1 MGSLLYKNDSRL
13 DGNITSYTSVGG
25 LYYLGSNIG
34 IGCNITYY
42 DKIPAD
48 VLNKETVFVKFSPLN
63 KVKPSSTAS
72 GYISLTDVLT
82 NINTSYFK
90 SATGINKDYLKLV
103 DLFNMDN
110 AIGKFL
116 RNVTGFFVYKN
127 PNIDQYLIEFAYDET
142 YAQMIKY
149 LIQEKLITL
158 QAG

>member
-1 MGSLLYKNDSRL
+1 
-13 DGNITSYTSVGG
+13 
-25 LYYLGSNIG
+25 
-34 IGCNITYY
+34 
-42 DKIPAD
+42 
-48 VLNKETVFVKFSPLN
+48 
-63 KVKPSSTAS
+63 
-72 GYISLTDVLT
+72 
-82 NINTSYFK
+82 
-90 SATGINKDYLKLV
+90 
-103 DLFNMDN
+103 MDN